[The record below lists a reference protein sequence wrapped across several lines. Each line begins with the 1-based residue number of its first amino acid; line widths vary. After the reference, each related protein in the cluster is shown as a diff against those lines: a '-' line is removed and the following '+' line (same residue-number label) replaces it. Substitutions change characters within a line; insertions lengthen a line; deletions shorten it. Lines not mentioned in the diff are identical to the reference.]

1 MENFSALLQL
11 INPDNTISINRPLA
25 HAIGMAETVIYSAL
39 ISKYTYYR
47 DNNRSFDGW
56 FYSTID
62 DLKESTTYS
71 RKVQDTAINKLVE
84 YGLIEFKLMGMP
96 AKRYFRI
103 LSDTEKLEELLKK
116 GEQICASMHSKNDV
130 DTSETTQN
138 SSLSD
143 GTSKVVPNGQTRLS
157 QTDKQGCHKRANKF
171 DPNGQTYINL
181 KGNNLKGNQSIN
193 PAPSEELQELPDV
206 IDESAEKKNYSDIL
220 TAIGYDPARCSHCFA
235 VSQPESEEEFAAF
248 NENERKTAD
257 CVIPYNFVEAD
268 MGIALRFI
276 FGYSYYSAEM
286 DMDFLDLTLDVL
298 TEMAC
303 TEKTK
308 IQGGYISGAA
318 VIDKINNL
326 IHRSELSECLLSFKE
341 KWDSVVSETKL
352 KNPKGYMKSTLLNW
366 LSDYKMEEFR
376 YAVSGKT

>member
-1 MENFSALLQL
+1 MDKFSALLQL
-11 INPDNTISINRPLA
+11 INPDNTMSVNRPLA
-25 HAIGMAETVIYSAL
+25 HAIGMAEAVIFSTL

-47 DNNRSFDGW
+47 DNNKSFDGW
-56 FYSTID
+56 FYSTIE
-62 DLKESTTYS
+62 DLQESTTYS
-71 RKVQDTAINKLVE
+71 RKIQSTAINKLVE
-84 YGLIEFKLMGMP
+84 YGLIECKLMGMP
-96 AKRYFRI
+96 AKRYFRLI
-103 LSDTEKLEELLKK
+103 SDTDKLEKLL
-116 GEQICASMHSKNDV
+116 EQGQEICSAIRQKNSFDS
-130 DTSETTQN
+130 SETTQN

-143 GTSKVVPNGQTRLS
+143 GTNKVVPNGQTRLS
-157 QTDKQGCHKRANKF
+157 QKDKQGCPKRANKF

-193 PAPSEELQELPDV
+193 PAPPEELQELSDV
-206 IDESAEKKNYSDIL
+206 TDGTAEKKNYSDIL
-220 TAIGYDPARCSHCFA
+220 TAIVYDPAKCSHCFA
-235 VSQPESEEEFAAF
+235 VNQPESEEEFAAF
-248 NENERKTAD
+248 NENERQTAN
-257 CVIPYNFVEAD
+257 CVIPYNFDETD

-286 DMDFLDLTLDVL
+286 NMDFLNLTLDVL
-298 TEMAC
+298 AEMAC
-303 TEKTK
+303 AEKTK

-318 VIDKINNL
+318 IIDKINKL
-326 IHRSELSECLLSFKE
+326 IRRSELSECLLNFKE

>member
-71 RKVQDTAINKLVE
+71 RKVQDTAINRLVE

-116 GEQICASMHSKNDV
+116 GEQLCASMRSKNDA

-157 QTDKQGCHKRANKF
+157 QKGKQ
-171 DPNGQTYINL
+171 
-181 KGNNLKGNQSIN
+181 
-193 PAPSEELQELPDV
+193 V
-206 IDESAEKKNYSDIL
+206 
-220 TAIGYDPARCSHCFA
+220 
-235 VSQPESEEEFAAF
+235 
-248 NENERKTAD
+248 
-257 CVIPYNFVEAD
+257 
-268 MGIALRFI
+268 
-276 FGYSYYSAEM
+276 
-286 DMDFLDLTLDVL
+286 
-298 TEMAC
+298 
-303 TEKTK
+303 
-308 IQGGYISGAA
+308 
-318 VIDKINNL
+318 
-326 IHRSELSECLLSFKE
+326 
-341 KWDSVVSETKL
+341 
-352 KNPKGYMKSTLLNW
+352 
-366 LSDYKMEEFR
+366 
-376 YAVSGKT
+376 